1 MAKTKL
7 YDLVKKVLEEQP
19 ITRASDKY
27 LIVEVLWYF
36 RVTLLDDILKKSVPS
51 FETITRARRKIQ
63 QLHPE
68 LQTDNIL
75 VQKKR
80 KNKMATK
87 GTFIFRETV

>member
-7 YDLVKKVLEEQP
+7 YDLVKMVLEEQP

-68 LQTDNIL
+68 L
-75 VQKKR
+75 
-80 KNKMATK
+80 
-87 GTFIFRETV
+87 

>member
-7 YDLVKKVLEEQP
+7 YDLVKMVLEEQP
-19 ITRASDKY
+19 LTRGSDKY
-27 LIVEVLWYF
+27 LIVEVLLYYKVNF
-36 RVTLLDDILKKSVPS
+36 LDDILKKSVPS

-87 GTFIFRETV
+87 GVFIFRETV

>member
-7 YDLVKKVLEEQP
+7 YDLVKMVLEEQP
-19 ITRASDKY
+19 
-27 LIVEVLWYF
+27 
-36 RVTLLDDILKKSVPS
+36 
-51 FETITRARRKIQ
+51 ITRARRKIQ

-80 KNKMATK
+80 ENKMATK
-87 GTFIFRETV
+87 GAFIYKETV